1 MKGLGK
7 SSHVF
12 QLHPSTPENFNLN
25 SELAHLIFA
34 NLLQL
39 FAIVTEG
46 WKFLILFSQNLNLL
60 DLISYC

>member
-39 FAIVTEG
+39 FGKVTEG
-46 WKFLILFSQNLNLL
+46 SLLRKSKLIRSDFLLLNNF
-60 DLISYC
+60 